1 MLFSEVDSVE
11 KQAYSSGIVVMCPEH
26 VLLSS
31 SLPSLLHKLVDE
43 IIPLHFNFM
52 QGFILCT

>member
-1 MLFSEVDSVE
+1 MSFSEAETVE
-11 KQAYSSGIVVMCPEH
+11 KQSCSSGIVVRGPEH

-31 SLPSLLHKLVDE
+31 FLPSLLHKLVDE

-52 QGFILCT
+52 QGFIFCT